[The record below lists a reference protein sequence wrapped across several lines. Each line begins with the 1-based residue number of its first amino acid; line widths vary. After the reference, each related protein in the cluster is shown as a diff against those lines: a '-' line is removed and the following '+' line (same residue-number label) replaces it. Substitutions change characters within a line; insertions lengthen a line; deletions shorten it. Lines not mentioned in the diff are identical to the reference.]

1 MLCSITSINSILI
14 RKMSQSRFWAV
25 LLTLPFALALPS
37 TAADWKDRDCRKDK
51 DESGT
56 RVEVCRDKESIGI
69 FWEDG
74 SFVNGWCDDS
84 AYEIDYK
91 GLSKTEAI
99 SWIEY
104 YCD

>member
-1 MLCSITSINSILI
+1 MTY
-14 RKMSQSRFWAV
+14 SRFCGLFIA
-25 LLTLPFALALPS
+25 LSCSLALPS
-37 TAADWKDRDCRKDK
+37 HAADWKDSDCRKDK
-51 DESGT
+51 DESGNP
-56 RVEVCRDKESIGI
+56 VEVCRDKESIGI

-74 SFVNGWCDDS
+74 SFVNGWCDDR

-99 SWIEY
+99 SWVEY